1 MQPQSLKLST
11 VKKFPM
17 QPYFDPVLIQS
28 SVNNPSKKSKIVKD
42 IENQSKKSPVRPL
55 FLLLL
60 VTVSV
65 TAQSKIAH
73 IDSQSLISEMPEVK
87 EAQAQLEKLQKTYA
101 TEIDASMK
109 EYQTKLQ
116 TYSADAQNQTDVT
129 NQARQKELAGMEQNI
144 QQYQQTASQ
153 DIQKKQADLLKPL
166 IEKAR
171 AAIQKVAR
179 GLGYDYVID
188 GTQGGS
194 LILSDGKDLIEDVK
208 KELGF

>member
-1 MQPQSLKLST
+1 MKIFKTLST
-11 VKKFPM
+11 T
-17 QPYFDPVLIQS
+17 I
-28 SVNNPSKKSKIVKD
+28 
-42 IENQSKKSPVRPL
+42 L
-55 FLLLL
+55 FLFAL
-60 VTVSV
+60 TTM

-73 IDSQSLISEMPEVK
+73 IDSQTLISQMPEVK

-116 TYSADAQNQTDVT
+116 TYSADAQNQTEVT

-153 DIQKKQADLLKPL
+153 DVQKKQADLLKPL
-166 IEKAR
+166 IDKAKED
-171 AAIQKVAR
+171 IQKIAKEQ
-179 GLGYDYVID
+179 GFDYVID
-188 GTQGGS
+188 ATQGGS
-194 LILSDGKDLIEDVK
+194 LILANGKDLMEEVK

>member
-1 MQPQSLKLST
+1 MKIFRKLT
-11 VKKFPM
+11 AA
-17 QPYFDPVLIQS
+17 
-28 SVNNPSKKSKIVKD
+28 
-42 IENQSKKSPVRPL
+42 
-55 FLLLL
+55 FLLLF
-60 VTVSV
+60 VTMTA

-73 IDSQSLISEMPEVK
+73 IDSQTLISEMPEVK

-116 TYSADAQNQTDVT
+116 TYAADAQNQTQVT
-129 NQARQKELAGMEQNI
+129 NDARQKELAGMEQNI

-153 DIQKKQADLLKPL
+153 DIQKKQADLLRPL

-179 GLGYDYVID
+179 AQGFEYVID

-194 LILSDGKDLIEDVK
+194 LILSDGKDLMEDVK

>member
-1 MQPQSLKLST
+1 MKTFKKLT
-11 VKKFPM
+11 A
-17 QPYFDPVLIQS
+17 LI
-28 SVNNPSKKSKIVKD
+28 
-42 IENQSKKSPVRPL
+42 
-55 FLLLL
+55 LLLL
-60 VTVSV
+60 VSVTV

-179 GLGYDYVID
+179 AQGYDYVID

>member
-1 MQPQSLKLST
+1 MKIFRKLT
-11 VKKFPM
+11 AA
-17 QPYFDPVLIQS
+17 
-28 SVNNPSKKSKIVKD
+28 
-42 IENQSKKSPVRPL
+42 
-55 FLLLL
+55 FLLLF
-60 VTVSV
+60 VTMTA

-73 IDSQSLISEMPEVK
+73 IDSQTLISEMPEVK

-116 TYSADAQNQTDVT
+116 TYSADAKNQTQVT
-129 NQARQKELAGMEQNI
+129 NDARQKELAGMEQNI

-153 DIQKKQADLLKPL
+153 DIQKKQADLLRPL

-179 GLGYDYVID
+179 AQGFEYVID

-194 LILSDGKDLIEDVK
+194 LILSDGKDLMEDVK

>member
-1 MQPQSLKLST
+1 MKIFKTLST
-11 VKKFPM
+11 T
-17 QPYFDPVLIQS
+17 I
-28 SVNNPSKKSKIVKD
+28 
-42 IENQSKKSPVRPL
+42 L
-55 FLLLL
+55 FLFAL
-60 VTVSV
+60 TTM

-73 IDSQSLISEMPEVK
+73 IDSQTLISQMPEVK

-179 GLGYDYVID
+179 GQGYDYVID